1 MLSLLICLHDQ
12 IIGIEFKDD
21 FDYNHIEAEKVLDF

>member
-12 IIGIEFKDD
+12 IIGIELKDD
-21 FDYNHIEAEKVLDF
+21 FDYNHIETEKVLVF